1 MTLILK
7 EVLVGSGANVLLEFF
22 VQIIIIF
29 FFAFL
34 SGLFDW
40 MVVIWMWFDRS
51 PPPPLHKSVIKV
63 VNIV

>member
-7 EVLVGSGANVLLEFF
+7 EVLVGSGANFLLELF

-40 MVVIWMWFDRS
+40 MVVI
-51 PPPPLHKSVIKV
+51 
-63 VNIV
+63 

>member
-7 EVLVGSGANVLLEFF
+7 EVLVGSGANFLLQFF
-22 VQIIIIF
+22 LQIIIIF

-51 PPPPLHKSVIKV
+51 LPPLHKSVIKV